1 MKNEVLKLKDEDGNI
16 KEYKILL
23 VFIYNNRNYIVYTD
37 DEINVY
43 AKRFDPND
51 LSMFENLET
60 EDEWNEVERLLL
72 EIEGEN

>member
-37 DEINVY
+37 DGINVY